1 MEIRNRLVALY
12 DVCNPT
18 LISFLEFMN
27 KTNNGIVYEDFRDLL
42 MGEWLMNAKCC
53 TKCNHAPI
61 KDVNYTNNFCSSCGK
76 FSFDCLKETLT
87 NSIIVLVKFSDLLLG
102 ENFNDAFVT
111 FSQNVDN
118 AFEEFPSLSSWKQ
131 IWTCIDKAA
140 TTLDDFL
147 NKKEMNYGESFENNK
162 TWRRNVLILDLDP
175 FMYVF
180 KHLFKGKYSYVKIN
194 NFKPKLYS
202 VIKFN

>member
-1 MEIRNRLVALY
+1 MEIQNRLVALY

-18 LISFLEFMN
+18 LISFLEFVN
-27 KTNNGIVYEDFRDLL
+27 KKNNGMVFEDFRDLL
-42 MGEWLMNAKCC
+42 MGKWLMDAKCC
-53 TKCNHAPI
+53 KKCNHLGNTR
-61 KDVNYTNNFCSSCGK
+61 DYQYESRTNHFCPSCGK
-76 FSFDCLKETLT
+76 FSFDCSKETLT
-87 NSIIVLVKFSDLLLG
+87 RSIIVLVKFSDLLHG
-102 ENFNDAFVT
+102 GNFNDACVA
-111 FSQNVDN
+111 FSHNVDN

-180 KHLFKGKYSYVKIN
+180 KHLFKGKNI
-194 NFKPKLYS
+194 LMLR
-202 VIKFN
+202 